1 MTGSGDLEVLEKSA
15 LPPKRRL
22 TRAWVVALSLIAVCL
37 LVSLIF
43 WQQILWGLG
52 AMLVDS
58 EPPQEADIA
67 VVLAGDGSGH
77 RIMKAAEL
85 VRQGYVPKVLVA
97 GSARYYGLPESTAAI
112 DFAVEHGYP
121 RDYFLSFQIPSL
133 STRED
138 AQHVVPELR
147 TLGIHKYLLVTS
159 YYHTARSGR
168 IFHRAAP
175 ELEIRVIGASAPHWN
190 DGYWWKERE
199 GQKIWLQEEAK
210 TIADFF
216 RI

>member
-22 TRAWVVALSLIAVCL
+22 TRAWVVSLGLIAACL

-77 RIMKAAEL
+77 RIMKAADL
-85 VRQGYVPKVLVA
+85 VRQGICAEGSGSRVRAVL
-97 GSARYYGLPESTAAI
+97 RFTRK
-112 DFAVEHGYP
+112 HCGY
-121 RDYFLSFQIPSL
+121 
-133 STRED
+133 
-138 AQHVVPELR
+138 
-147 TLGIHKYLLVTS
+147 
-159 YYHTARSGR
+159 
-168 IFHRAAP
+168 
-175 ELEIRVIGASAPHWN
+175 
-190 DGYWWKERE
+190 
-199 GQKIWLQEEAK
+199 
-210 TIADFF
+210 
-216 RI
+216 